1 MRPLSEQ
8 LLHSTLDP
16 DPQPP
21 PRPSITNF
29 HLIKPQTEQ
38 CWIGIGWG
46 RSPTR
51 FWLSELDAFLKLE
64 RWNLDDGGG
73 TSARWSHRRVE
84 ATRQTF
90 VACAGV
96 WATPCYTWRQNVG
109 YLLRYSTSETAA
121 IKLGFAK
128 TAKPDQKCVP
138 GVCRLATSRSNF
150 RVVLFS

>member
-8 LLHSTLDP
+8 LLHFTLDP
-16 DPQPP
+16 DPRPP

-29 HLIKPQTEQ
+29 HLIKLQTEQ
-38 CWIGIGWG
+38 CWIGM
-46 RSPTR
+46 
-51 FWLSELDAFLKLE
+51 
-64 RWNLDDGGG
+64 GGG
-73 TSARWSHRRVE
+73 EVPLDSDCLSLTLFETGSDGTSMMGGNVSEIKPQESGRNTA
-84 ATRQTF
+84 AF

-121 IKLGFAK
+121 IKLGLAK
-128 TAKPDQKCVP
+128 TAKPDQKCVS